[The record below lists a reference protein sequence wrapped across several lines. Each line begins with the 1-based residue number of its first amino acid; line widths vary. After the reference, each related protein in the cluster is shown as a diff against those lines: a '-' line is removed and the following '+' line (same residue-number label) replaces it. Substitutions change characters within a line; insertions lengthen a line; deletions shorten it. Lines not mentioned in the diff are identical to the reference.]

1 MGLHDA
7 SRRAEA
13 SEENPCDVKDFRIWA
28 MPLTP
33 ELPGSLWSS
42 DPLGESLDP
51 PLLVKFLGSPLVF
64 PELGCDAHKEVII
77 END

>member
-1 MGLHDA
+1 
-7 SRRAEA
+7 
-13 SEENPCDVKDFRIWA
+13 